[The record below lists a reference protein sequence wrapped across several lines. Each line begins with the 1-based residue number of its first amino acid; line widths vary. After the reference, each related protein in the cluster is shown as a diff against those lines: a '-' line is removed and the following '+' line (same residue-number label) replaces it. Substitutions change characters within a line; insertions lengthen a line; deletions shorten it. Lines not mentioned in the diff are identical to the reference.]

1 MCAASRPIRIICVDD
16 HQLVREGI
24 AAVLAREVD
33 FELLAEGVNGRQA
46 IELYAQHR
54 PDIMLLDLQMPVLNG
69 LEALQAIRAEHPDA
83 RLIVL
88 TTYGGD
94 AQASAAM
101 KAGASGYLLKTSLL
115 KELVDAIRSVHAG
128 HRYLAADIA
137 RQIATHLD
145 REPLT
150 AREIEV
156 LRLVAKGHP
165 NKLVASRLEVSAETV
180 KTHLKNIALKLG
192 ARDRTHAVTI
202 ALDRGF
208 LELKDPSLDQAG

>member
-1 MCAASRPIRIICVDD
+1 M
-16 HQLVREGI
+16 
-24 AAVLAREVD
+24 
-33 FELLAEGVNGRQA
+33 
-46 IELYAQHR
+46 
-54 PDIMLLDLQMPVLNG
+54 
-69 LEALQAIRAEHPDA
+69 
-83 RLIVL
+83 L

-94 AQASAAM
+94 AQASAAV
-101 KAGASGYLLKTSLL
+101 KSGASGYLLKTSLL

-128 HRYLAADIA
+128 RRYLAANIA

>member
-1 MCAASRPIRIICVDD
+1 MTDAGRPIRIICTDD

-24 AAVLAREVD
+24 AAVLAREPD

-46 IELYAQHR
+46 VDLYDAHR
-54 PDIMLLDLQMPVLNG
+54 PDILLLDLQMPVMTG
-69 LEALQAIRAEHPDA
+69 LEALMAIRALHADA
-83 RLIVL
+83 KVIVL

-94 AQASAAM
+94 AQASAAV

-115 KELVDAIRSVHAG
+115 KELVEAIRRVHAG
-128 HRYLAADIA
+128 DRHLTADIA
-137 RQIATHLD
+137 QQIASHLD

-150 AREIEV
+150 PREIEV
-156 LRLVAKGHP
+156 LQLVAKGHP

-180 KTHLKNIALKLG
+180 KTHLRNIALKLG

-202 ALDRGF
+202 ALNRGF
-208 LELKDPSLDQAG
+208 LVLPDSTLERS